1 MTVPLCC
8 ACPRTQAGGST
19 AATATQHGNVSMH
32 NSSSSLTILQLHY
45 GPVLM
50 TNTTLSCSA
59 AAAATAPA
67 ITLVA
72 ETAVQLLA
80 GIRLLGQLQPFTIVL
95 ARDMHVP
102 ASTWPAGLLVNH
114 SMVRGGPRAG
124 RGGGGDVA
132 GPPHARHWHR
142 PFGPAT
148 LHPEAFSVHHTKSLK
163 PQNPKPCL
171 AGVLIRR
178 QLHPVYHTVAT
189 SSQRVTLTH

>member
-67 ITLVA
+67 INT
-72 ETAVQLLA
+72 
-80 GIRLLGQLQPFTIVL
+80 TI
-95 ARDMHVP
+95 H
-102 ASTWPAGLLVNH
+102 
-114 SMVRGGPRAG
+114 
-124 RGGGGDVA
+124 
-132 GPPHARHWHR
+132 
-142 PFGPAT
+142 
-148 LHPEAFSVHHTKSLK
+148 
-163 PQNPKPCL
+163 
-171 AGVLIRR
+171 
-178 QLHPVYHTVAT
+178 
-189 SSQRVTLTH
+189 